1 MRAHGLRFG
10 LGFGIVMLA
19 GISISLVE
27 CGASPGSPENS
38 PLTIVDEAS
47 LREFK
52 AEFNR
57 AGAAA
62 RLVLLLS
69 PT

>member
-1 MRAHGLRFG
+1 MRVRHPWFG
-10 LGFGIVMLA
+10 SGFEIVALA

-27 CGASPGSPENS
+27 CGASPANS